1 MNCELPVRAWSEV
14 AGWDSR
20 RGVARGW
27 TGVFCGIV
35 LPLVLVLALGRPAGA
50 EEPRVVA
57 TPGGLRPQVARV
69 DARGVIHL
77 VAHSPTGPR
86 YCQSRDGGETWSAP
100 TAIVTSGDSPAG
112 LEFEVWDVAVSP
124 AGDVHVALGTNAWK
138 LKRPHSE
145 WGLHYTRRPAAADQ
159 FEPLR
164 NINTRPSEGFALAVS
179 PRGRVTATWMAD
191 RLYANVSTDG
201 GDTFGPIVEFDPTAD
216 PCNCCTT
223 SATYGS
229 DGRLAV
235 LYREETNNDR
245 DMHVVLWDQAGERV
259 TRRAVSRKGW
269 RVDACP
275 MTYYSLVADG
285 EGYLAAWPTRG
296 ELHFT
301 RLNADGEPT
310 ARMETA
316 TGGKTGM
323 RTGVLGLPGPD
334 GSQLLVW
341 KKEGELHWQA
351 YDRGFR
357 PVGSPGQVAS
367 PGAGAAGV
375 RTERG
380 MVLFR

>member
-1 MNCELPVRAWSEV
+1 MAMNCVRCTRVGGRATGLAGKCGTAPCGPN
-14 AGWDSR
+14 AGW
-20 RGVARGW
+20 GV
-27 TGVFCGIV
+27 
-35 LPLVLVLALGRPAGA
+35 VLALALALGQAAHA

-57 TPGGLRPQVARV
+57 TPGGLKPVLARS

-77 VAHSPTGPR
+77 VAQAPAGPR
-86 YCQSRDGGETWSAP
+86 YCQSRDGGATFSEP
-100 TAIVTSGDSPAG
+100 VAIVSGGDFPAG

-145 WGLHYTRRPAAADQ
+145 WGLYYTRQPAQAER
-159 FEPLR
+159 FEPVR
-164 NINTRPSEGFALAVS
+164 NINTRPSEGFALAVG
-179 PRGRVTATWMAD
+179 PQGRVTATWLAD

-223 SATYGS
+223 TAAYGA

-269 RVDACP
+269 KVDACP
-275 MTYYSLVADG
+275 MTYFSLVADG

-296 ELHFT
+296 ELQFT

-310 ARMETA
+310 QRMETS
-316 TGGKTGM
+316 TGGQTGM

-341 KKEGELHWQA
+341 KKEGTLHWQA
-351 YDRGFR
+351 FDRGFR
-357 PVGSPGQVAS
+357 PVGKAQHVAS

-375 RTERG
+375 RTDRG
-380 MVLFR
+380 LVLFR